1 MQASK
6 QVPIFCDGTRTTCR
20 LQKQVPIFCD
30 GIRTTCRPQ
39 KRFRSSV
46 MEEKQPTGLKQ
57 VPIFCDGTRTI

>member
-6 QVPIFCDGTRTTCR
+6 QVT
-20 LQKQVPIFCD
+20 IFCD

-46 MEEKQPTGLKQ
+46 MEEKQLAGFKQ